1 MLRHIATMPKKES
14 EEEESTAKRPRQDS
28 TIEFLLGDSL
38 VKDRR
43 PQDEVENF
51 LREPAVG
58 PNADPL
64 KWWKANEHCFL
75 ILSKLDK
82 RLLCIPTTSVPAERI
97 FSISGLI
104 VNRPENIYLLAF
116 LNRNL
121 HLKHTVNC
129 DLFAL
134 MKQCFEVMKNARNAQ
149 G

>member
-1 MLRHIATMPKKES
+1 MPKKES

-38 VKDRR
+38 VKNRSL
-43 PQDEVENF
+43 QDEVENF

-75 ILSKLDK
+75 ILSKLAK
-82 RLLCIPTTSVPAERI
+82 QLLCITTTSVPAERI
-97 FSISGLI
+97 FSTSGLI
-104 VNRPENIYLLAF
+104 INRPENIYVLAF

-134 MKQCFEVMKNARNAQ
+134 MKRCFEVMKNARSAQ

>member
-38 VKDRR
+38 VKDRS

-51 LREPAVG
+51 LRKPAVG
-58 PNADPL
+58 PNADLL

-75 ILSKLDK
+75 ILSKLAK
-82 RLLCIPTTSVPAERI
+82 RLLCIPTSVPAERL

-104 VNRPENIYLLAF
+104 VNRPENIYVLAF